1 MSGATC
7 IGQWHPSVRM
17 PPRLSAGRSHTGCS
31 AHNGISCSESCDSF
45 RNLLHDFFGADDI
58 LAEVHGCSPQTHNL
72 AAETVGD
79 VHRIDIITAR
89 LGHGAAVLV
98 ERPSVSCDHAVRRTT
113 LSADRTEQGR
123 VKPAAV
129 LISALEINVGWPGQI
144 RLMPEHGDVA
154 GTGFEP
160 DVDDIGLFAEFS
172 SATFAALG
180 SSGKCVGFGR
190 IPGIGAEAAEEINY
204 FAIERR
210 IIQRLAAAFAQEHSN
225 RPTPD
230 ALARDAA

>member
-1 MSGATC
+1 M
-7 IGQWHPSVRM
+7 
-17 PPRLSAGRSHTGCS
+17 
-31 AHNGISCSESCDSF
+31 
-45 RNLLHDFFGADDI
+45 
-58 LAEVHGCSPQTHNL
+58 
-72 AAETVGD
+72 
-79 VHRIDIITAR
+79 
-89 LGHGAAVLV
+89 
-98 ERPSVSCDHAVRRTT
+98 
-113 LSADRTEQGR
+113 
-123 VKPAAV
+123 KPAAV

-190 IPGIGAEAAEEINY
+190 IPGIGAEAAEEVNH

-210 IIQRLAAAFAQEHSN
+210 IIQRLAATFAQEHGDGHA
-225 RPTPD
+225 PD
-230 ALARDAA
+230 TLARDAPVRPCCNHVGDALFAPGRIPLHFLDLIQRAAAQRTARHRRFHRDEPLLGRSEDDGIVAAPAVRIRVLDFFRVHQYAALFQQFDDRLVSGKNLLTVVLG